1 MAEEQVNPTAE
12 NTPKEEAQLM
22 KPEDAVKL
30 INDMIREYPNY
41 LFFACDQK
49 TGGMA
54 VNGDS
59 RRVGMFILSTMKSN
73 KAVGES
79 LSATFSAILKDYTAH
94 KNKTDKN
101 VN

>member
-1 MAEEQVNPTAE
+1 MEEEKPTTE
-12 NTPKEEAQLM
+12 NTPKDQPQLM
-22 KPEDAVKL
+22 KKEDALKL
-30 INDMIREYPNY
+30 VNDMIEQYPNWM
-41 LFFACDQK
+41 FFACDDK

-59 RRVGMFILSTMKSN
+59 RKVGAFILSTMKSN

-79 LSATFSAILKDYTAH
+79 LSATFSAILQDYQKH
-94 KNKTDKN
+94 MNKTDKN